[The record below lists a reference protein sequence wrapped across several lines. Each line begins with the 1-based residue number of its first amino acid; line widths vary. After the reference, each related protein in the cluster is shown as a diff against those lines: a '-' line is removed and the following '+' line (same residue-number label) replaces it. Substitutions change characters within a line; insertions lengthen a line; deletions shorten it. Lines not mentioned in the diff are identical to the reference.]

1 MGFFHKEVSMDKAI
15 KSLLANPK
23 LLVTWEVVKDF
34 ARWAI
39 SFFIGWVLDN
49 AYAYFAQSKLDPQVV
64 LAIGA
69 VIKYADYYW
78 HKYNKETVP
87 VTKANKEASMG
98 IIPF

>member
-1 MGFFHKEVSMDKAI
+1 MNKLI
-15 KSLLANPK
+15 KSLLDSPK
-23 LLVTWEVVKDF
+23 VLVAWEVVKDF

-39 SFFIGWVLDN
+39 SFFIGWILDN

-69 VIKYADYYW
+69 VIKYADYFW
-78 HKYNKETVP
+78 HKYKKETVP
-87 VTKANKEASMG
+87 VTKTNKDESMG